1 MKIILRDEQGIKRC
15 FVQVRDV
22 EYLVQ
27 KYNSPKLGKM
37 ALGNAS
43 YRDLRAD
50 EFFEVKNMGVAKI
63 IDDIPYIVEFG
74 EVVNYD
80 ALTLSRMIVLSQSLI
95 TSEKEKL
102 DEENKVRDLQD
113 VMSFN
118 KGMLT
123 YPIPVLYDELII
135 DDGEVV
141 FGSSTIPGYYML
153 KSYDEDLDLGSY
165 LETNASN
172 LFHSINEDGE
182 MASYE
187 VTKLD
192 NALLVHFK
200 EKNKLLAK
208 IRKRI
213 TG

>member
-15 FVQVRDV
+15 FVQVRDIA
-22 EYLVQ
+22 YLVQ
-27 KYNSPKLGKM
+27 RYNSPKLGKM
-37 ALGNAS
+37 AFGDS
-43 YRDLRAD
+43 YDHELRAD
-50 EFFEVKNMGVAKI
+50 DFFEVKNKGVAKI

-80 ALTLSRMIVLSQSLI
+80 ALTLSRMIVLSQSFVA
-95 TSEKEKL
+95 SEKEKL

-113 VMSFN
+113 VISFN

-123 YPIPVLYDELII
+123 YPIPVLFDDLAI
-135 DDGEVV
+135 DDGKVV

-153 KSYDEDLDLGSY
+153 KTYDESLDLDSY
-165 LETNASN
+165 LESNAKD
-172 LFHSINEDGE
+172 LFHSINADGE

-192 NALLVHFK
+192 NSLLVRFK